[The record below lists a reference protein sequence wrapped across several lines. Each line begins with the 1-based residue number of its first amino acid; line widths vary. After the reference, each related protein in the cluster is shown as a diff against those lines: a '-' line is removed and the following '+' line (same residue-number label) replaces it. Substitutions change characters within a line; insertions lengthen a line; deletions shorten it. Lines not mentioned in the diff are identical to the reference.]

1 MRQELAA
8 HALAEVARL
17 ERLERCSLTP
27 KDETSTGVL
36 LCGKLHEE
44 LEEVA
49 RRVETLAPLSDA
61 TASPVD
67 DLLEYDGELWKLCTN
82 LACTRRCAE
91 RKVWQSVAAFAPKR
105 SAAAKAHFRRALRG
119 FRETRSAADRATLAR
134 FASLSCDKCRAS
146 ASASQRMRHSECQE
160 CWEDIKATKLTACI
174 DCRGVRAIEAGAAAT
189 P

>member
-1 MRQELAA
+1 M
-8 HALAEVARL
+8 
-17 ERLERCSLTP
+17 
-27 KDETSTGVL
+27 
-36 LCGKLHEE
+36 
-44 LEEVA
+44 
-49 RRVETLAPLSDA
+49 VETLAPPSDA

-67 DLLEYDGELWKLCTN
+67 DFLEYDGELWKLCTI
-82 LACTRRCAE
+82 LKCTRRCAG

-134 FASLSCDKCRAS
+134 FANLSCDKCRGARS
-146 ASASQRMRHSECQE
+146 RRLSECQE
-160 CWEDIKATKLTACI
+160 CWEDIKATKLTACS

>member
-49 RRVETLAPLSDA
+49 RMVGTLAPLSDA

-67 DLLEYDGELWKLCTN
+67 DLLEYDGELWKLCTH
-82 LACTRRCAE
+82 LACTRRCAG

-134 FASLSCDKCRAS
+134 FACLNCDKCRGS
-146 ASASQRMRHSECQE
+146 RVRSSRHRECQE
-160 CWEDIKATKLTACI
+160 CWESIKATKLTACS

>member
-49 RRVETLAPLSDA
+49 RMVETLAPLSDA

-82 LACTRRCAE
+82 LACTRRCAG
-91 RKVWQSVAAFAPKR
+91 RKVWQSVAAFAPRR
-105 SAAAKAHFRRALRG
+105 SAAWKAHFRRALRG

-134 FASLSCDKCRAS
+134 FANLSCDKCRAS
-146 ASASQRMRHSECQE
+146 AQRRRHSACRE
-160 CWEDIKATKLTACI
+160 CWEDIKATKLTACS

>member
-8 HALAEVARL
+8 LALAEVARL

-49 RRVETLAPLSDA
+49 RMVETLAPLSDA

-67 DLLEYDGELWKLCTN
+67 DLLEYDGELWKLCTH
-82 LACTRRCAE
+82 LTCTRRCAG
-91 RKVWQSVAAFAPKR
+91 RKC
-105 SAAAKAHFRRALRG
+105 LRG
-119 FRETRSAADRATLAR
+119 PGESTNYTSSVSFTAA
-134 FASLSCDKCRAS
+134 
-146 ASASQRMRHSECQE
+146 Q
-160 CWEDIKATKLTACI
+160 
-174 DCRGVRAIEAGAAAT
+174 VRVQ
-189 P
+189 

>member
-49 RRVETLAPLSDA
+49 RMVETLAPLSIV
-61 TASPVD
+61 TP
-67 DLLEYDGELWKLCTN
+67 G
-82 LACTRRCAE
+82 
-91 RKVWQSVAAFAPKR
+91 Q
-105 SAAAKAHFRRALRG
+105 
-119 FRETRSAADRATLAR
+119 
-134 FASLSCDKCRAS
+134 
-146 ASASQRMRHSECQE
+146 
-160 CWEDIKATKLTACI
+160 
-174 DCRGVRAIEAGAAAT
+174 VRVQPT
-189 P
+189 